1 MAMGRRIELN
11 LLSYRSNLGKKTFT
25 CLSNLLGDVAVGEA
39 VPTLRGLDPNLVTSS
54 REERRLMKLGIPPIG
69 SRRRRAA
76 IKTSENIPFEQL
88 PYLCFQEARKVLL
101 DERKDVIKK
110 INTERIRI
118 SNLLRQDA
126 SKLVGGQQQ
135 KDSTLRAMNNYLTKL
150 KIEADINDP
159 MIKKRFE
166 DGLGDMNKP
175 IYRHLACEK
184 WKGYHRKILV
194 QRIEQFSIVPDLLST
209 FEPIAAVNVAFRRR
223 KVKPGDYVDS
233 RVSEVPARLKV
244 QVFDKGERMISVVM
258 IDADVPVVEIDNY
271 IQRCHFLAVN
281 IQISPTQTS
290 VPLSKLNPETQVV
303 VPWLPPFAQKGPE
316 YHRYSIVVL
325 EQESG
330 SILDLEEVKKA
341 IPQGGFSLQDFIS
354 RISARPVGLSVFRS
368 IWDEGTAGV
377 MHRAS
382 IEGAGI
388 VFKRRKVIAL
398 KPKEK
403 PRGWDARRAH
413 PKYDVLM
420 GKNRRPFKKILRRR

>member
-11 LLSYRSNLGKKTFT
+11 LLRYRSNLGKKTFT
-25 CLSNLLGDVAVGEA
+25 CLSNLLGEVAVGEA
-39 VPTLRGLDPNLVTSS
+39 IPTRRVLDPNLVTSS
-54 REERRLMKLGIPPIG
+54 REERQLMKLGISPIG

-76 IKTSENIPFEQL
+76 IKTSENIPFEKL

-101 DERKDVIKK
+101 DERERNFESTSPRCFAASWWTAAK
-110 INTERIRI
+110 ILNDTNIHTMAEVNT
-118 SNLLRQDA
+118 
-126 SKLVGGQQQ
+126 
-135 KDSTLRAMNNYLTKL
+135 
-150 KIEADINDP
+150 
-159 MIKKRFE
+159 
-166 DGLGDMNKP
+166 GDMNKP

-194 QRIEQFSIVPDLLST
+194 QRIEQFAIVPDLLPT
-209 FEPIAAVNVAFRRR
+209 FEPKAAVNVAFRRR
-223 KVKPGDYVDS
+223 KVQPGDYVDS

-244 QVFDKGERMISVVM
+244 QVFDKGERLISVVM
-258 IDADVPVVEIDNY
+258 IDADVPMVEIDNY
-271 IQRCHFLAVN
+271 VQRCHFLAVN
-281 IQISPTQTS
+281 IQISPTQIS
-290 VPLSKLNPETQVV
+290 VPLSRLNPETQVI
-303 VPWLPPFAQKGPE
+303 VPWLPPFAQKGSE
-316 YHRYSIVVL
+316 YHRYSIFVL
-325 EQESG
+325 EQEAG
-330 SILDLEEVKKA
+330 SMLDLEEVKKT
-341 IPQGGFSLQDFIS
+341 IPRDGFSLQDFIS
-354 RISARPVGLSVFRS
+354 NTSAHPVGLGVFRS

-388 VFKRRKVIAL
+388 VFKRKKVIAL